1 MLFGPAAAEWTSV
14 AVVADGAVSMGE
26 TWPPLPFIGLAL
38 PRLDRSGVGGVG
50 GWCPGLSHRSTPLLP
65 PGQKRLF
72 VSEKTLHLF
81 CSIHPLIV

>member
-14 AVVADGAVSMGE
+14 AVVADGAVSTGE

-50 GWCPGLSHRSTPLLP
+50 GGGVPG
-65 PGQKRLF
+65 
-72 VSEKTLHLF
+72 
-81 CSIHPLIV
+81 